1 MITPTNTSF
10 YTIDEGQVPRF
21 KPPEYQKHDIRTL
34 RHYTLP
40 IKNKNKKENLR
51 EDIFT
56 FLPKKKVSGED
67 SLMEKFH
74 QFLF

>member
-21 KPPEYQKHDIRTL
+21 KYPKHQKHDTRTL

-74 QFLF
+74 KFLF

>member
-21 KPPEYQKHDIRTL
+21 KSPEHQKHDIRTL

-56 FLPKKKVSGED
+56 FLPKKKKK
-67 SLMEKFH
+67 LTEKIH
-74 QFLF
+74 

>member
-21 KPPEYQKHDIRTL
+21 KSPKHQKHDIRTL

-56 FLPKKKVSGED
+56 FLPQKKVSGED

>member
-10 YTIDEGQVPRF
+10 YTIDEGQMPRF
-21 KPPEYQKHDIRTL
+21 KSPKHQKHDIRTL

-56 FLPKKKVSGED
+56 FLPQKKVSGED